1 MKHRSIGYRLWKHL
15 NKKYGGGNGVPVTKD
30 IIMSGGGAANDCNG
44 YQITGNNNRIIVVEN
59 GVERELGQN
68 ERIDGLNI
76 NIVGNGN
83 IIKINLGT
91 FFCAGIDISSDE
103 NYVSIGKQYRALFKL
118 EFWVGGNQKFIW
130 DDGIGSL
137 RHARFFMCQQGSSIH
152 IHKDCLLS
160 DVTIWSSDAHCIFDG
175 NNNRLNAEPS
185 HVEIGEHS
193 WLAMETF
200 LTKNAVLPPN
210 TIVGARAVVSK
221 KFTEEFTCLAGNPA
235 KIIKRGIH
243 WS

>member
-1 MKHRSIGYRLWKHL
+1 MQHRSIGYRLWKHL
-15 NKKYGGGNGVPVTKD
+15 SKKYSSGNDDSATKN
-30 IIMSGGGAANDCNG
+30 IISVVGGATNDCGG
-44 YQITGNNNRIIVVEN
+44 YRITGNNNRIIVVEN
-59 GVERELGQN
+59 GVERKLGRN
-68 ERIDGLNI
+68 EKIDGLNI

-91 FFCAGIDISSDE
+91 FFCASIDISSDE
-103 NYVSIGKQYRALFKL
+103 NYVSIGKLHRALFEL
-118 EFWVGGNQKFIW
+118 GFWVGGNQKFIW
-130 DDGIGSL
+130 EDGIGSL

-175 NNNRLNAEPS
+175 NNNRLNAESS

-193 WLAMETF
+193 WLATETF

-235 KIIKRGIH
+235 KIIKKGIH

>member
-1 MKHRSIGYRLWKHL
+1 MFKHSIGYRLWKHL
-15 NKKYGGGNGVPVTKD
+15 NKQYGINNGKVVTEN
-30 IIMSGGGAANDCNG
+30 IIGGGGATNDCSG
-44 YQITGNNNRIIVVEN
+44 YQISGNNNHIFVVEN
-59 GVERELGQN
+59 GIERELGQN
-68 ERIDGLNI
+68 EKIDGLDI
-76 NIVGNGN
+76 RICGDGN
-83 IIKINLGT
+83 IIKINLCT
-91 FFCAGIDISSDE
+91 SFCAKIDISSNE
-103 NYVSIGKQYRALFKL
+103 NYVSIGKLHRALFEL
-118 EFWVGGNQKFIW
+118 GFWVGGKQSFIW
-130 DDGIGSL
+130 EDGIGSL
-137 RHARFFMCQQGSSIH
+137 RYARFFMCQESSSIH

-160 DVTIWSSDAHCIFDG
+160 DVTIWSSDAHCLFDM
-175 NNNRLNAEPS
+175 NNNRLNSVAS

-193 WLAMETF
+193 WLATETF

>member
-1 MKHRSIGYRLWKHL
+1 MQHRSIGYRLWKHL
-15 NKKYGGGNGVPVTKD
+15 NKKYGDSNGASVAEN
-30 IIMSGGGAANDCNG
+30 IISRGAINNCNG

-59 GVERELGQN
+59 GIERELGQN

-152 IHKDCLLS
+152 IHKDCLLA
-160 DVTIWSSDAHCIFDG
+160 DVTILSSDAHCIF
-175 NNNRLNAEPS
+175 
-185 HVEIGEHS
+185 
-193 WLAMETF
+193 
-200 LTKNAVLPPN
+200 
-210 TIVGARAVVSK
+210 
-221 KFTEEFTCLAGNPA
+221 
-235 KIIKRGIH
+235 
-243 WS
+243 